1 MVGLNDLEA
10 VVSDVVLDRVLYRVR
25 ALEVLAAVLALVRPR
40 VGVEVLVEQLSQL
53 VGKAEALEVARVA
66 ERGRENTPC
75 QIWVKKT
82 LTNSAKPAMLYLVKL
97 GFQTKCC
104 KLTGIQS

>member
-1 MVGLNDLEA
+1 VRWVVGRNDLEA

-66 ERGRENTPC
+66 ERGERGRENTPC

-97 GFQTKCC
+97 GFQTKC
-104 KLTGIQS
+104 